1 MPAKPLTSVLLVLS
15 MSACVQVPT
24 ESDAVLQY
32 ESRQASS
39 PDARPLEARASPRQ
53 AGVPSQGTSRGAIG
67 STAAGI
73 GTSTTSTGGI
83 ALAAESALGAPG
95 TLAAASGDVPPGAE
109 TGAAAP
115 SATPAADAA
124 PQPTLPQAAEPSP
137 PPVHTIWDRIRKGFE
152 LAPMDNALVREWE
165 NWYASR
171 PDYVARMID
180 RSSRFLFHIVEEVE
194 KRRMPT
200 EVALLPMIESAYNP
214 IAYST
219 AHASGIWQFIPSTG
233 KDFGLRQNW
242 WYDGRRDVIAAT
254 TAALDYLE
262 KLYGMFGD
270 WPLALASYNWGE
282 GSVSRAIERNRAR
295 GLRTDYES
303 LTMPSETR
311 SYLPKLIAVKNI
323 IANPA
328 RYGLEIAHVPNEP
341 FFEIVKLRRHID
353 LKLAAKLADM
363 SVQEF
368 KFLNPGHN
376 KPVIRATEAERIV
389 LPRDKV
395 AAFHSNFE
403 KHDRP
408 LVSWQAVTL
417 RAGQKPE
424 RVAAEHGIT
433 LAELKQ
439 VNGLENKKILTG
451 QPLLV
456 PLKDASDEPQL
467 PELPARPVTLPKA
480 IQVARTAAAAKTVA
494 ARSGGAR
501 VTARKTGPRTL
512 VSRAAR
518 PAPRQLRAEQGKRV
532 KVVASRPAAKQS
544 DKSGGRMKIA
554 SRD

>member
-1 MPAKPLTSVLLVLS
+1 
-15 MSACVQVPT
+15 
-24 ESDAVLQY
+24 
-32 ESRQASS
+32 
-39 PDARPLEARASPRQ
+39 
-53 AGVPSQGTSRGAIG
+53 
-67 STAAGI
+67 
-73 GTSTTSTGGI
+73 
-83 ALAAESALGAPG
+83 
-95 TLAAASGDVPPGAE
+95 
-109 TGAAAP
+109 
-115 SATPAADAA
+115 
-124 PQPTLPQAAEPSP
+124 
-137 PPVHTIWDRIRKGFE
+137 VHTIWDRIRQGFE
-152 LAPMDNALVREWE
+152 LAPMDNALVRDWE

-214 IAYST
+214 VAYST

-254 TAALDYLE
+254 TAALDYLD

-328 RYGLEIAHVPNEP
+328 KYGLEIANVPNEP

-363 SVQEF
+363 SVQDF

-389 LPRDKV
+389 LPREKV
-395 AAFHSNFE
+395 AVFHSNFD

-424 RVAAEHGIT
+424 RVAADHGMT

-439 VNGLENKKILTG
+439 VNGLENKKIVTG

-467 PELPARPVTLPKA
+467 PELPARSVTLPKA
-480 IQVARTAAAAKTVA
+480 IQAARTASAART

-501 VTARKTGPRTL
+501 VLAQKPAHRGL
-512 VSRAAR
+512 VSRAQAISGR
-518 PAPRQLRAEQGKRV
+518 AAPQLRAEQGKRV
-532 KVVASRPAAKQS
+532 KVVDSRAARARQP
-544 DKSGGRMKIA
+544 DKSTGRMKIA